1 MNKIW
6 ISICLIL
13 SLMGCVLAL
22 DGNSLEVRPGEAT
35 AEKLFNYGIGQPWV
49 GGNPPPSDTSVSQYS
64 QYYSMTTGSV
74 PGTHIVAPKQFQI
87 SGNTPATVYFSY
99 QQQAVPYAQYQSY
112 ATYTGG
118 NSLWIQGSTSW
129 TQYATVPQGAFLSL
143 LATSSTSGNGN
154 LYEIHPDGR
163 LLTNNYYFFPGYN
176 QIGFWA
182 DTIGQHVLLFVING
196 QVSNAIV
203 IDVVSYQPPVYQQ
216 PVSYQ
221 PPVYQQPVY
230 SQPIYVSPIYYRQ
243 PYVFE
248 PSIDFN
254 HRPHIDNVSPR
265 GH

>member
-1 MNKIW
+1 
-6 ISICLIL
+6 
-13 SLMGCVLAL
+13 MGCVSVL

-49 GGNPPPSDTSVSQYS
+49 GGNPPSDTSVTQYS

-74 PGTHIVAPKQFQI
+74 RGTHIVAPKQYQI
-87 SGNTPATVYFSY
+87 SGNVPATVYFSH
-99 QQQAVPYAQYQSY
+99 QQQAVPYTQYQSY

-129 TQYATVPQGAFLSL
+129 TQYSTVPQGAFLSL
-143 LATSSTSGNGN
+143 LATSSTGGNGN
-154 LYEIHPDGR
+154 LYEIYPDGK
-163 LLTNNYYFFPGYN
+163 LLANNYYYFPGYN

-182 DTIGQHVLLFVING
+182 DTVGQHVLLFVING
-196 QVSNAIV
+196 QVSNAIT
-203 IDVVSYQPPVYQQ
+203 IDV
-216 PVSYQ
+216 VSYQ

-230 SQPIYVSPIYYRQ
+230 SQPIYAAPIYYRQ
-243 PYVFE
+243 TYEFK

-254 HRPHIDNVSPR
+254 HRPHIDNVSPW